1 MKPIF
6 IYITLVI
13 SLLSCTKVPAN
24 SAVGKTNEVL
34 IICEDDV
41 WASDIKPIADSLLTQ
56 YILPY
61 FPDVETFKIMQ
72 RSEARW
78 SPAFK
83 KHRNIIVLKID
94 ANHKGETASV
104 VQRSDVYAAG
114 QIYFEITAKSKTQL
128 IEALEQTLPQIH
140 DEIQNNLIENI
151 ISVNGRS
158 DSKATNNV
166 LASKFGINLNL
177 PNRSKIVTNKDGF
190 VRIEFP
196 EMIKPLDMSG
206 TKSKT
211 DPGKIFSGAMIF
223 EFDYKNEN
231 SFDLLQLCTERDS
244 ILKLYAKHE
253 VQGMYMTTQYT
264 KISFPRGSN
273 VETKFGKVKG
283 FEMRG
288 MYKFTGMG
296 MIGTGGPF
304 WDFYFLNPKRNK
316 IICVST
322 YLDIS
327 PMSSWTEYLR
337 SIEAVWRSVKLLNQ

>member
-6 IYITLVI
+6 IYVGLLVFLI
-13 SLLSCTKVPAN
+13 SCTKVPAN
-24 SAVGKTNEVL
+24 SAVGKSNEVL
-34 IICEDDV
+34 IICDDDI
-41 WASDIKPIADSLLTQ
+41 WSSDVKPIADSLLTQ
-56 YILPY
+56 YIMPY
-61 FPDVETFKIMQ
+61 FPDVETFKIIQ
-72 RSEARW
+72 RSEERW
-78 SPAFK
+78 SSAFK

-94 ANHKGETASV
+94 ANHKKEKASI
-104 VQRSDVYAAG
+104 VQRSDVYASG
-114 QIYFEITAKSKTQL
+114 QIYFEVTAKNKEQL
-128 IEALEQTLPQIH
+128 IQALEQTLPEIH
-140 DEIQNNLIENI
+140 DEIQKNLIENI
-151 ISVNGRS
+151 IEVNGRS
-158 DSKATNNV
+158 ESKAVNDL
-166 LASKFGINLNL
+166 LASKFGIHLNL
-177 PNRSKIVTNKDGF
+177 PNRSKIVTDQNGF
-190 VRIEFP
+190 LRIEFP

-206 TKSKT
+206 SKSKT

-223 EFDYKNEN
+223 EFDYKNED

-273 VETKFGKVKG
+273 VETVFGKVKG
-283 FEMRG
+283 FEVRG

-296 MIGTGGPF
+296 MMGTGGPF

-337 SIEAVWRSVKLLNQ
+337 SIEAVWRSVQLIEK